1 MQVTGKKHGIFY
13 TVRKPAHLCI
23 PKVHAKAE
31 PPRTSGARLILYYHM
46 IVLGRCFLCTFWQ
59 RRYLTISL
67 ICGLVNPQ
75 AYGTTLTPMD
85 FADLN
90 IHLTIPSSDM
100 LCSRVS
106 YITPRVSLVRFLIF
120 SVVPS

>member
-1 MQVTGKKHGIFY
+1 
-13 TVRKPAHLCI
+13 
-23 PKVHAKAE
+23 
-31 PPRTSGARLILYYHM
+31 M
-46 IVLGRCFLCTFWQ
+46 IVSVSVGRYFFIHFSKGGILP
-59 RRYLTISL
+59 L

-90 IHLTIPSSDM
+90 THLTIPSSDM

-106 YITPRVSLVRFLIF
+106 YITPRVSLVQFLIF